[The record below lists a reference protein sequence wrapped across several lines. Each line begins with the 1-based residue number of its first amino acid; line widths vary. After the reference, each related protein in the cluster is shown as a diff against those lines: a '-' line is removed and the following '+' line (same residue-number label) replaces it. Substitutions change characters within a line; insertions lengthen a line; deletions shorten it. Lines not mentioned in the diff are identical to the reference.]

1 MSSQPKPECF
11 ATELLT
17 LREWQRPLFLEKV
30 ARSLDLEVRDRETK
44 AYEGVLLRRSHRLGG
59 IISIR
64 RGIREP
70 GRRRFTI
77 AHEIGH
83 YTLNHQRIG
92 VCTFSDVHEWMESDV
107 TEEVAANRFATELLL
122 PKGEISQLV
131 SERGVSIKTAEFLKR
146 RFAVSLTTA
155 AKRCVEVAK
164 ISCALVIVVNRLVHR
179 YRRSSTWPFG
189 FSTRIPVSKDSF
201 ASKLFD
207 GISQTFACGRVKAD
221 VWVNIEQVSDFYV
234 ELFEDSVYLPSYKT
248 CLSLLTFP
256 DQRRH

>member
-1 MSSQPKPECF
+1 MSSQLKPEFF
-11 ATELLT
+11 AAELLT
-17 LREWQRPLFLEKV
+17 LGEWKRPLFLENV
-30 ARSLDLEVRDRETK
+30 ARALDLEVRDRETK
-44 AYEGVLLRRSHRLGG
+44 AYEGLLLRRCHRLGG

-83 YTLNHQRIG
+83 YTLNHQRTH
-92 VCTFSDVHEWMESDV
+92 VCTYSDINGWTESDV

-122 PKGEISQLV
+122 PKDEISRLV
-131 SERGVSIKTAEFLKR
+131 AERGVSIKTAEFLKR

-164 ISCALVIVVNRLVHR
+164 ISCALVIVVNRVIHR
-179 YRRSSTWPFG
+179 YHRSCIWPFR

-201 ASKLFD
+201 AIKLFD
-207 GISQTFACGRVKAD
+207 GVSQTFARGRVKAR
-221 VWVNIEQVSDFYV
+221 VWVDIEEVSDFYT

-248 CLSLLTFP
+248 SLSLLTFP
-256 DQRRH
+256 DRR